1 MDKKYT
7 AAMDVAIVG
16 MDSLVGAW
24 NSVQDLAVFFADN
37 AVTVDNNS
45 VIDGGLKFV
54 QKFKAD
60 LKKAYIATG
69 DITPKTA
76 DNRICEFIGGTPSRI
91 ADGLACGFRET
102 KYVPKPRKAG
112 SPTKGKWINIPA
124 DAVKMQRVRGGYK
137 FKNKSGRIVK

>member
-1 MDKKYT
+1 MDQKYT
-7 AAMDVAIVG
+7 DAMNVAIVG

-24 NSVQDLAVFFADN
+24 NSVQDLTVFFTDN
-37 AVTVDNNS
+37 AVTADNNS

-69 DITPKTA
+69 DIKPKTA
-76 DNRICEFIGGTPSRI
+76 ENRICEFIGGTPSRI
-91 ADGLACGFRET
+91 EDGLACGYRES
-102 KYVPKPRKAG
+102 KFVPKPRKPG
-112 SPTKGKWINIPA
+112 TPTTGKWIDIPA

-137 FKNKSGRIVK
+137 YKNKAGRIVK